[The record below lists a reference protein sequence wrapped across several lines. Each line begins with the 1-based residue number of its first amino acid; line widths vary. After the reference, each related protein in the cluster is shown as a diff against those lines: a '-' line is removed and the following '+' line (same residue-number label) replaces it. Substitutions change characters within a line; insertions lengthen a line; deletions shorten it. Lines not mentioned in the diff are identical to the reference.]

1 MRRVVG
7 VLVARPLES
16 QGEEAAV
23 GRSDV
28 AIVVVGPGR
37 TRLGGCLGVLPRPS
51 LCADGK
57 LLLDGL
63 AGRAPGV
70 DPAELVEC
78 ADVRGRFLCR
88 SRCSPRAR
96 EQARHVEVRRECG
109 GRPGARARRG
119 RWWWEPTRGIDG
131 KRATRLRFL
140 LVVTAVVNRPKRPEL
155 CGTRAEFSHCI
166 PSFILQWNLQDSV
179 CMVAIFAFR
188 PQATA

>member
-1 MRRVVG
+1 MRWVVG

-28 AIVVVGPGR
+28 AIVVVGARR

-70 DPAELVEC
+70 DLPNSSNALKFEV
-78 ADVRGRFLCR
+78 AVSAGVNVVRGRGNELI
-88 SRCSPRAR
+88 
-96 EQARHVEVRRECG
+96 VK
-109 GRPGARARRG
+109 GAGMWMAFWG
-119 RWWWEPTRGIDG
+119 TSTTR
-131 KRATRLRFL
+131 TM
-140 LVVTAVVNRPKRPEL
+140 VVGADKMSL
-155 CGTRAEFSHCI
+155 
-166 PSFILQWNLQDSV
+166 W
-179 CMVAIFAFR
+179 
-188 PQATA
+188 